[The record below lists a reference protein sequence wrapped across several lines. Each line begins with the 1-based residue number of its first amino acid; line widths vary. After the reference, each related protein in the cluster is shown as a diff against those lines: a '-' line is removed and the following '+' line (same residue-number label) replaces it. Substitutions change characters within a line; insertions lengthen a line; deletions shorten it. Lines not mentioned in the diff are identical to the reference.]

1 MSSKRIII
9 LFLIFITIY
18 SCKNQESGL
27 IFKQNISNEFVYII
41 PDMYSQSRDSLKI
54 DIPLEFY
61 IKNNS
66 NTNYDYVETTFFI
79 DKQYISLGDFK
90 NIDKNTKEVKYDED
104 WEIPKGKD
112 NTITSR
118 VEKLYIDMEDAKKVF
133 KKYALNKDI
142 ENFRDSAKIVSY
154 KEFRKDFPEIIK
166 KMEKVPDTIQITTRD
181 NGKKNYESKKFKIS
195 W

>member
-1 MSSKRIII
+1 MNSTRIII
-9 LFLIFITIY
+9 LFLAFVTIY

-27 IFKQNISNEFVYII
+27 IFKQNISNEFVYIT
-41 PDMYSQSRDSLKI
+41 PDMYSESRDSLKI

-66 NTNYDYVETTFFI
+66 NTNYDFVETTFFI
-79 DKQYISLGDFK
+79 DKKYVYLG
-90 NIDKNTKEVKYDED
+90 NYENTDKNTKEIRGED

-118 VEKLYIDMEDAKKVF
+118 IEQLYIDMEDAKKIF
-133 KKYALNKDI
+133 KKYAVNKDI

>member
-1 MSSKRIII
+1 MNSTRIII
-9 LFLIFITIY
+9 LFLAFVTIY

-27 IFKQNISNEFVYII
+27 IFKQNISNEFVYIT
-41 PDMYSQSRDSLKI
+41 PDMYSESRDSLKI

-66 NTNYDYVETTFFI
+66 NTNYDFVETTFFI
-79 DKQYISLGDFK
+79 DKKYVYLG
-90 NIDKNTKEVKYDED
+90 NYENTDKNTKEIKGED

-118 VEKLYIDMEDAKKVF
+118 IEQLYIDMEDAKKIF
-133 KKYALNKDI
+133 KKYAVNKDI

>member
-1 MSSKRIII
+1 MNSTRIII

-27 IFKQNISNEFVYII
+27 IFKQNISNEFVYIT
-41 PDMYSQSRDSLKI
+41 PDRYSESRDSLKI

-66 NTNYDYVETTFFI
+66 NTNYDFVETTFFI
-79 DKQYISLGDFK
+79 DKKYVYLGNYE
-90 NIDKNTKEVKYDED
+90 NIDKNTKEIRGED

-118 VEKLYIDMEDAKKVF
+118 IEQLYIDMEDAKKVF
-133 KKYALNKDI
+133 KKYAVNKEI
-142 ENFRDSAKIVSY
+142 ESFRDSAKIVSY

-181 NGKKNYESKKFKIS
+181 NGKKNYEFRRFKIN